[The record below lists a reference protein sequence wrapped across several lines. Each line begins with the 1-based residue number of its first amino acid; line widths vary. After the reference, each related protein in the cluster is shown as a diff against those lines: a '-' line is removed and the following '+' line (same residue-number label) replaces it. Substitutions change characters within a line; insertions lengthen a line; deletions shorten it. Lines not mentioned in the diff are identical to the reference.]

1 MTRSTAAVEH
11 LLAFADDEHMV
22 GARHTSWIGLG
33 PFLEEDLAFCS
44 IAQDELGHAVALYQ
58 LVLDIEPAA
67 DRSGDHRAD
76 HAIDE
81 FAMLRAPSDYR
92 SCWLA
97 EVECADWSD
106 ALVRHW
112 LYDRAEALR
121 WDALVGSSDR
131 AVAETAARALREE
144 AFHTAHAEQFMT
156 RMTRTADRTP
166 IAGSVRRLLPVATGI
181 WDPSPQEGAL
191 VEDGFLTATSEE
203 LAQRWRSAIE
213 DDLGRWGLDIGW
225 PAPDDVAAQLR
236 AQQGRRAR
244 SAGFDAFLDDLQR
257 VLSIDPTATW

>member
-1 MTRSTAAVEH
+1 MLPPAAVEH

-58 LVLDIEPAA
+58 LVLDVE
-67 DRSGDHRAD
+67 SGSDHR
-76 HAIDE
+76 IDE
-81 FAMLRAPSDYR
+81 FAMLRPPGDYR

-97 EVECADWSD
+97 EAECADWSD

-121 WDALVGSSDR
+121 WEALAGSSHP

-144 AFHTAHAEQFMT
+144 AFHTSHAEHFMA
-156 RMTRTADRTP
+156 RMTRSGEATP
-166 IAGSVRRLLPVATGI
+166 IAGSVGRLLPVATGI
-181 WDPSPQEGAL
+181 WDPSADEEAL
-191 VEDGFLTATSEE
+191 VAAGFVAATSGE
-203 LAQRWRSAIE
+203 LARRWRSNVE
-213 DDLGRWGLDIGW
+213 DDLRRWGLQVDW
-225 PAPDDVAAQLR
+225 PDTAAVAEQLR
-236 AQQGRRAR
+236 VQDGRRIR
-244 SAGFDAFLDDLQR
+244 SAGFDDFLDDLQR